1 MFLYRAGQ
9 KPAMADASIDEARR
23 VDEAQREVVLDL
35 GSGAGIDC
43 FLAGKQVSRAGTG
56 AGTGVPRW

>member
-1 MFLYRAGQ
+1 
-9 KPAMADASIDEARR
+9 MADASIDEARR